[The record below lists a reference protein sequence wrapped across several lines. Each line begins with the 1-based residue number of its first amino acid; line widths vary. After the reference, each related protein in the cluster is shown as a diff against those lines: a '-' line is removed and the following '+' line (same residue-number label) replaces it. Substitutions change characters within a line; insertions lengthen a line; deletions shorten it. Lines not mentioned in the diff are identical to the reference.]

1 MRRLVGLGAV
11 GLWHQG
17 VARYL
22 VAIAFAIVLGLSA
35 AVPVFAADKDGQYQP
50 SIVGGDPVPNGEYPF
65 MVSLQADTSGA
76 SPSKEHFCGATLID
90 SDSVLT
96 AAHCA
101 DYIGA
106 ATIPGISVSYRDV
119 RIVVGLTKLD
129 STQGQARKIQSLTDI
144 SIHPRYDRRRSTYDA
159 AVIDLNEPVQDI
171 APIRLA
177 TVVSKNRLERPGTSA
192 RIAGWGTTKI
202 VGPFEQNRDNV
213 SNRLRDATPPI
224 VSDAECDR
232 AYNGDIQRTVQVC
245 AGHRGEDSCQGDSGG
260 PMWATTKTGRRQ
272 IGITSKGVGCGT
284 KRFPGVYTEVNAPAI
299 RTFITQAA
307 GG

>member
-1 MRRLVGLGAV
+1 MRRLVEFGAV
-11 GLWHQG
+11 DSWQQG
-17 VARYL
+17 GARYL
-22 VAIAFAIVLGLSA
+22 LAIALAIVLGLAA
-35 AVPVFAADKDGQYQP
+35 AVPVFAADGQYQP
-50 SIVGGDPVPNGEYPF
+50 SIVGGDPVPIGKYPF
-65 MVSLQADTSGA
+65 MVSLQANTGGA

-106 ATIPGISVSYRDV
+106 VTIPGISVSYRDV
-119 RIVVGLTKLD
+119 RIVVGLTELD
-129 STQGQARKIQSLTDI
+129 STQGQVRKIQSLTDI

-159 AVIDLNEPVQDI
+159 AVIDLNQPVQDI
-171 APIRLA
+171 APISLA
-177 TVVSKNRLERPGTSA
+177 TVASRDRLERPGTSA

-260 PMWATTKTGRRQ
+260 PMWATTKAGRRQ
-272 IGITSKGVGCGT
+272 IGITSNGVGCGT

>member
-17 VARYL
+17 VARYPL
-22 VAIAFAIVLGLSA
+22 AIVIAIVLGLSA

-129 STQGQARKIQSLTDI
+129 STQGQARKIQSLTDVHM
-144 SIHPRYDRRRSTYDA
+144 HPRYNPRTSAFDA
-159 AVIDLNEPVQDI
+159 AVIELNQPV
-171 APIRLA
+171 ANLEPIRLA
-177 TVVSKNRLERPGTSA
+177 RVVSRDRLERPGSSA

-202 VGPFEQNRDNV
+202 VGPFEQNRDDV
-213 SNRLRDATPPI
+213 SNRLRDATTPI
-224 VSDAECDR
+224 ISDAACDR
-232 AYNGDIQRTVQVC
+232 AYNGDIQRAVQVC
-245 AGHRGEDSCQGDSGG
+245 AGQRGEDTCQGDSGG
-260 PMWATTKTGRRQ
+260 PMWATTKSGRFQ
-272 IGITSKGVGCGT
+272 IGITSFGAGCGT
-284 KRFPGVYTEVNAPAI
+284 ARYPGVYTEVNARGI

>member
-1 MRRLVGLGAV
+1 MRRLVESSAV
-11 GLWHQG
+11 GSWHQG
-17 VARYL
+17 GARYL
-22 VAIAFAIVLGLSA
+22 LAIAFAIVLGLSA

-50 SIVGGDPVPNGEYPF
+50 SIVGGDPVPNGKYPF
-65 MVSLQADTSGA
+65 MVSLQANTGGA

-96 AAHCA
+96 AAHCV
-101 DYIGA
+101 DFISA
-106 ATIPGISVSYRDV
+106 ATTPLTLSYRDV
-119 RIVVGLTKLD
+119 RIVVGLTELD
-129 STQGQARKIQSLTDI
+129 STQGQVRKIQSLTDI
-144 SIHPRYDRRRSTYDA
+144 SIHPRYDSRTSTYDA
-159 AVIDLNEPVQDI
+159 AVIDLNQPVQDI

-177 TVVSKNRLERPGTSA
+177 TVVSKNRLERPGSSA

-213 SNRLRDATPPI
+213 SNRLREATPPI

-260 PMWATTKTGRRQ
+260 PMWATTKAGRRQ
-272 IGITSKGVGCGT
+272 IGITSNGVGCGT
-284 KRFPGVYTEVNAPAI
+284 ARYPGVYTEVNARAI
-299 RTFITQAA
+299 RSFIMQVA